1 VKIEANF
8 EQKYKYYI
16 GQDGNGNDPEVQQ
29 NLKKKKKRERSNIK
43 AVIARLMSLLHGFL
57 QLLPFSLS
65 RFFLKV
71 CNFISAP
78 CP

>member
-29 NLKKKKKRERSNIK
+29 NLKKKKRGRE
-43 AVIARLMSLLHGFL
+43 VISRLLLRG
-57 QLLPFSLS
+57 
-65 RFFLKV
+65 
-71 CNFISAP
+71 
-78 CP
+78 